1 MGAAQDLEWLK
12 EQLGADVQEVLV
24 EGDQPVLLDDPTAV
38 FLTLVENHQLFCVG
52 TVGDGAPRG
61 RREHVATC
69 PPGQLLFGLA
79 SPGGEESTAL
89 LLSGATG
96 SITWRIPTER
106 LFALRDRPGGREVL
120 GRLLDGWVRL
130 LVGMLP
136 HASPP
141 SRVRPL
147 SPGEPIEATGEVSV
161 RATDGVVWIAPAAV
175 PKSYLGLAPGGGPGG
190 EWWPL
195 VEQAWAICDA
205 EGLSASSTLDR
216 MAQDATGSFA
226 AGFHAFVVAEVS
238 RRRAALQQDRLRGDA
253 ASRRAERRSVSEAL
267 ADLAAVGGARRLE
280 RTVAAGDA
288 FEQACLAIAAC
299 LRMDP
304 PRLVKPQGPLL
315 SHMQAALSRMTGVRT
330 RALLLDGV
338 WWVHDAGALLGFLL
352 GEEEAL
358 HPVALLPT
366 THGYEL
372 LDPRDG
378 VRRRVD
384 AQLADRLHP
393 QAHQFY
399 PPLPRRPLKPIDVLR
414 FSSRRARRDFAF
426 VIGVGSLV
434 GSISMAIPLLTAQ
447 VFDRIIPGA
456 ERHLLLDLSLV
467 LIGVFVGQ
475 ALFDVARSYALVR
488 AQTRMD
494 TNLDAAIWDRL
505 LSLPLPF
512 FRRYSSGDL
521 AARAAGIAG
530 IRDVLAGAS
539 LTVMLT
545 AVFSLWNLGYLF
557 FVDSSLALAACG
569 LVGIAA
575 VVAAVAAWA
584 GLRRQR
590 TVTELD
596 GRIGGLLLQV
606 LSGIAKLRVTGAENR
621 AFAVWARLFARRR
634 DEDLAVEWVNARVAV
649 FQSAFPLLCNLALF
663 WLVASR
669 MDLRLSTGQFLA
681 FSTAFTVLL
690 SAFLSLVATGLHA
703 LVAIP
708 LYERAKPLLTE
719 PPEPS
724 GTREHRVE
732 LGGEIEVSHVSF
744 RYDPSGPLILDD
756 VGFGVGKNEF
766 VALVGPS
773 GSGKSTLLRILL
785 GFEPPTGGGV
795 FYDRQPLKSLDVRE
809 VRQQIGVVTQ
819 NSRVLAGD
827 IFKNIVGD
835 TGLSVEDA
843 WRAARQAAIDK
854 DIEAMPMG
862 MHTVISQGGGTFS
875 GGQRQRLLIARA
887 LASQPRILF
896 FDEATSALDNVTQA
910 AVSESLD
917 RLQVTRV
924 VIAHRLS
931 TIRHADRIVVLE
943 RGRVVQVGRFE
954 ELMAVEGPFRALARR
969 QTV

>member
-1 MGAAQDLEWLK
+1 MGAAPDLEWLK

-24 EGDQPVLLDDPTAV
+24 EGDQPVLLDDPGAV
-38 FLTLVENHQLFCVG
+38 FVTLVENHQLFCVG
-52 TVGDGAPRG
+52 TAGDGKPRG

-69 PPGQLLFGLA
+69 PSGQLLFGLA
-79 SPGGEESTAL
+79 PAAGEDATTL

-96 SITWRIPTER
+96 SVTWRVPRDR
-106 LFALRDRPGGREVL
+106 LLALGDRPGGREVL
-120 GRLLDGWVRL
+120 ARLIDGWVRL
-130 LVGMLP
+130 LIGMLP
-136 HASPP
+136 QAAPP
-141 SRVRPL
+141 SRVRAL
-147 SPGEPIEATGEVSV
+147 AAGEHVEATGEASV
-161 RATDGVVWIAPAAV
+161 RAAEGIVWIAPSAA
-175 PKSYLGLAPGGGPGG
+175 PRTYLGLTPEGVPSGAS
-190 EWWPL
+190 WPL
-195 VEQAWAICDA
+195 GEQSWAICDLGGLVA
-205 EGLSASSTLDR
+205 ESTLDR
-216 MAQDATGSFA
+216 MGRDATGSFF
-226 AGFHAFVVAEVS
+226 AGFHAFVVADVS
-238 RRRAALQQDRLRGDA
+238 RRRAALQEGRLRGDA
-253 ASRRAERRSVSEAL
+253 ASRRAERRFVSEAL
-267 ADLAAVGGARRLE
+267 AELASVGGARRLE
-280 RTVAAGDA
+280 HTMGVGDA
-288 FEQACLAIAAC
+288 FEQACEAIARC
-299 LRMDP
+299 LRMEP
-304 PRLVKPQGPLL
+304 PRIVSPKGPQL

-330 RALLLDGV
+330 RTLLLEGV
-338 WWVHDAGALLGFLL
+338 WWVDDAGALLGFLL

-366 THGYEL
+366 TRGYEL
-372 LDPRDG
+372 FDPRDG
-378 VRRRVD
+378 VRRRID
-384 AQLADRLHP
+384 ADLADRLHP

-399 PPLPRRPLKPIDVLR
+399 PPLPRRPIKPFDVLR
-414 FSSRRARRDFAF
+414 FASRRARRDFAF
-426 VIGVGSLV
+426 VLGIGALV
-434 GSISMAIPLLTAQ
+434 GSIGMAIPLLTAQ
-447 VFDRIIPGA
+447 IFDRIIPGA
-456 ERHLLLDLSLV
+456 ERHLLLDLTLV
-467 LIGVFVGQ
+467 LIGVFLGQ
-475 ALFDVARSYALVR
+475 ALFDIARSFALVR

-539 LTVMLT
+539 LTVMLS
-545 AVFSLWNLGYLF
+545 AVFSIWNLGYLF
-557 FVDSSLALAACG
+557 VVDSGLAAAACG
-569 LVGIAA
+569 LVG
-575 VVAAVAAWA
+575 VAALVAGGAAWA

-590 TVTELD
+590 KVTELD
-596 GRIGGLLLQV
+596 GRIGGLLLEI
-606 LSGIAKLRVTGAENR
+606 LSGISKLRITGAENR

-634 DEDLAVEWVNARVAV
+634 DEDLAVEWVNVRVAV
-649 FQSAFPLLCNLALF
+649 FQTAFPLACSMALF
-663 WLVASR
+663 WLVSSNAQT
-669 MDLRLSTGQFLA
+669 RLGTGQFLA
-681 FSTAFTVLL
+681 FSTAFTLFL
-690 SAFLSLVATGLHA
+690 NAFSSLVVTGLHA

-719 PPEPS
+719 PLEPA
-724 GTREHRVE
+724 GTSEHRVE

-744 RYDPSGPLILDD
+744 RYDKSGPLILDD
-756 VGFGVGKNEF
+756 VSFGVGKNEF

-785 GFEPPTGGGV
+785 GFEPPTEGGV
-795 FYDRQPLKSLDVRE
+795 FYDRQPLASLDVRE

-917 RLQVTRV
+917 RLQVTRI

-931 TIRHADRIVVLE
+931 TIRHADKIVVLE

-954 ELMAVEGPFRALARR
+954 ELMAVPGPFRTLAQR